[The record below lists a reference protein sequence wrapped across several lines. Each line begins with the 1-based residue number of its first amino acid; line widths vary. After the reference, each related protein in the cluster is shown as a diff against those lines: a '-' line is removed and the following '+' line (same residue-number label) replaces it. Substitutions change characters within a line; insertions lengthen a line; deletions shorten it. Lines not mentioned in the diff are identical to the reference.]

1 MTDQNQLY
9 RKLRELIEPTVHSM
23 GLRLWG
29 LDVPATL
36 KGGVLRVYI
45 DSDEGVTI
53 DQCAELSKHLNVIL
67 DMEDMIPGPYTLE
80 VSSPGLERPFFTLDQ
95 LAPYMGRTLTVKLK
109 EPLQGSRK
117 WRGRLEAVGEGT
129 ITIQTQE
136 QRVVI
141 PWEQVHKA
149 NLVYES

>member
-1 MTDQNQLY
+1 MMNQDRLR
-9 RKLRELIEPTVHSM
+9 RKLQELIEPTAQSM

-29 LDVPATL
+29 LEVPAAL

-53 DQCAELSKHLNVIL
+53 DQCAELSRHLNLIL

-95 LAPYMGRTLTVKLK
+95 LGPYAGRTISVKLK

-117 WRGRLEAVGEGT
+117 WRGRLEEVSEGS
-129 ITIQTQE
+129 ITLQTQS
-136 QRVVI
+136 QRVEI
-141 PWEQVHKA
+141 PWDQVHKA
-149 NLVYES
+149 NLVYEA